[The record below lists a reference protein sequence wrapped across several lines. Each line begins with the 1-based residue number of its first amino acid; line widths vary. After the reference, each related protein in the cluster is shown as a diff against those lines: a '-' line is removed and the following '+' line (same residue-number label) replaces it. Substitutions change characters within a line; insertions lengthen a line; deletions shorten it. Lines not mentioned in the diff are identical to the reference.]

1 MFWTSAALADRLAEA
16 VYDSVEFLRE
26 PAMSQEESVT
36 LWLRQLAQGDDQ
48 AAQLLWERYF
58 DELVRVARRKLAMA
72 SRRVADEEDV
82 ALVAFNSF
90 CNGVQAGRFSRLD
103 DRDDLWQILLML
115 TARKAIDQRRH
126 DEAEVRGAG
135 AVRGESVFSPVG
147 QRGNGITSIEQV
159 VGEAPTPEFAL
170 AVSEEMESLLLRLDN
185 DELQLR
191 DISLA
196 KLEGKTNAEIAQCF
210 NMSLRSVERKL
221 SLIRRIWR
229 DA

>member
-1 MFWTSAALADRLAEA
+1 
-16 VYDSVEFLRE
+16 
-26 PAMSQEESVT
+26 MSQEESVT
-36 LWLRQLAQGDDQ
+36 IWLRQLAQGDDQ
-48 AAQLLWERYF
+48 AAQNLWERYF
-58 DELVRVARRKLAMA
+58 DELVRVARRKLAKA

-126 DEAEVRGAG
+126 DDADIRGAG
-135 AVRGESVFSPVG
+135 AVRGESVFARISEQNPRV
-147 QRGNGITSIEQV
+147 TSIEQV

-191 DISLA
+191 EISLA
-196 KLEGKTNAEIAQCF
+196 KLEGNTNAEIAQRF
-210 NMSLRSVERKL
+210 NISLRSVERKL
-221 SLIRRIWR
+221 SLIRRIWH

>member
-72 SRRVADEEDV
+72 SRRVADEEDI

-196 KLEGKTNAEIAQCF
+196 KLEGKTNAEIAQCL

>member
-1 MFWTSAALADRLAEA
+1 
-16 VYDSVEFLRE
+16 
-26 PAMSQEESVT
+26 MSHEESIT
-36 LWLRQLAQGDDQ
+36 IWLRQLAQGDDQ
-48 AAQLLWERYF
+48 AAQHLWERYF
-58 DELVRVARRKLAMA
+58 DELVRVARRKLARA

-103 DRDDLWQILLML
+103 DRDDLWQVLLML

-126 DEAEVRGAG
+126 DEADIRGAG
-135 AVRGESVFSPVG
+135 AVRGESVFSPMG
-147 QRGNGITSIEQV
+147 QQGQGIASIEQI

-185 DELQLR
+185 DGLQLR

-196 KLEGKTNAEIAQCF
+196 KLEGNTNAEIAQRF

-229 DA
+229 DG